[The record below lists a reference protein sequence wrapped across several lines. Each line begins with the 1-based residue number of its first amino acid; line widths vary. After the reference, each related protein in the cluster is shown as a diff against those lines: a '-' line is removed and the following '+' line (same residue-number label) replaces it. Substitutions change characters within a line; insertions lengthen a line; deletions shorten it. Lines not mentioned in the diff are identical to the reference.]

1 MHEQPEPT
9 EEEQEQ
15 APQRVPDEEP
25 DRDPRTED
33 PDSRSPEDP
42 IHDA

>member
-1 MHEQPEPT
+1 MHEQLEPT

-15 APQRVPDEEP
+15 APERVLDEEP
-25 DRDPRTED
+25 DRDQ
-33 PDSRSPEDP
+33 RSAEEAENEEP